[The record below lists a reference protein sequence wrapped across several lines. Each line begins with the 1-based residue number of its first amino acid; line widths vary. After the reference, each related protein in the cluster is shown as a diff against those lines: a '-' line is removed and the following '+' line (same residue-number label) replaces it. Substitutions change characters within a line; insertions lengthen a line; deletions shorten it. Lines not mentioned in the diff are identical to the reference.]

1 MNRLNLLSRLSARSV
16 ELVWGEVVRITPQI
30 MTPYA
35 VPGPDPTRPMREVR
49 GVVSFQNTDANLEGA
64 RRSSTFQGTVVT
76 GTRATRIY
84 LRASVYAG
92 LGFEVLAGDA
102 VELID
107 TSNDRKGERYSV
119 TRVVI
124 SDTGDPV
131 LEIAVSDRE
140 P

>member
-1 MNRLNLLSRLSARSV
+1 M
-16 ELVWGEVVRITPQI
+16 
-30 MTPYA
+30 
-35 VPGPDPTRPMREVR
+35 
-49 GVVSFQNTDANLEGA
+49 QNADANLEGA
-64 RRSSTFQGTVVT
+64 RRGAQFQGAVVT
-76 GTRATRIY
+76 GTRATRVY

-107 TSNDRKGERYSV
+107 VLVDRNGERYTV

-131 LEIAVSDRE
+131 LEIAASDRE